1 MKRLKVLSQHGPSA
15 TSVRGMSELEARGYH
30 HVFDEPDSD
39 YVVLTWPRTLPLREG
54 DRGWRDL
61 ETIQRRL
68 PELAEIP
75 TVLLWAPEDEVFQI
89 ETANR
94 LKELL
99 SHAEGPILF
108 DRAPLPA
115 GRSWSGPGPRRR
127 RIPESHGGE
136 QAVKV
141 ITPADEELSYLRADP
156 LLWEK
161 ELDVRPDV
169 AEAIE
174 RATGMR
180 AGPSLLALI
189 PRSPVQP

>member
-1 MKRLKVLSQHGPSA
+1 
-15 TSVRGMSELEARGYH
+15 
-30 HVFDEPDSD
+30 
-39 YVVLTWPRTLPLREG
+39 
-54 DRGWRDL
+54 
-61 ETIQRRL
+61 
-68 PELAEIP
+68 
-75 TVLLWAPEDEVFQI
+75 
-89 ETANR
+89 
-94 LKELL
+94 
-99 SHAEGPILF
+99 
-108 DRAPLPA
+108 
-115 GRSWSGPGPRRR
+115 
-127 RIPESHGGE
+127 
-136 QAVKV
+136 VKV